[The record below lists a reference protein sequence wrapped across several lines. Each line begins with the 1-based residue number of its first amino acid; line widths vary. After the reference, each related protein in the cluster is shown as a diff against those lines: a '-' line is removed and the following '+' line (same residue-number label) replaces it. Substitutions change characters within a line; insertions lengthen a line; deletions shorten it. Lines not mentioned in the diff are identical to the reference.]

1 MFFKDHQMVL
11 NEFVYIV
18 KESTNII
25 AIRQDMKKHANS
37 KRKTLLQ
44 LKQMKYNIKLIMNK
58 KKYSKFLFENK

>member
-1 MFFKDHQMVL
+1 MFFKDHQVVL
-11 NEFVYIV
+11 NEFADIV

-25 AIRQDMKKHANS
+25 AIWEDMKKHANS
-37 KRKTLLQ
+37 KTLLQ